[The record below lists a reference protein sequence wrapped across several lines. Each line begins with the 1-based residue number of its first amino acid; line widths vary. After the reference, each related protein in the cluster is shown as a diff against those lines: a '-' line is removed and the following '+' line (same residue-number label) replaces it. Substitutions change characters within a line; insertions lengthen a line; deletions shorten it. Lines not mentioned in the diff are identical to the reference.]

1 MSRSNSD
8 LQEIVSQA
16 LEAMKAEEGSKF
28 DIHHVNLAEL
38 GRRTNIPRHK
48 LRRIQKNGF
57 KVLPNSNKGRK
68 ASETVMTGYTGV
80 VDDFLRHNVTN
91 SEVIFEHI
99 HDLGYTGSVST
110 VKGYIACHR
119 DLVPAKR
126 ELVSPQGSRGQRYT
140 TGPGECYQ
148 MDWGFVK
155 VVNDRGEQYKC
166 ACFAMICHHCGERY
180 VEFFPNA
187 RQENLF
193 IGMLHAFVYMGVPQT
208 VLTDNMKSVTTGRD
222 ADGKPIWQKDYA
234 VFMKDVGFKTKLC
247 KARHP
252 FTKGKLERLIRFVKE
267 NFIVGRTFGNITD
280 LNLEAL
286 KWCNEQNGRYHKA
299 VDCIPAD
306 KHQEECWKVA
316 KMLTLTLDM
325 RKYLAPLRKIS
336 FDGFVNYEGR
346 RFGVPH
352 YYREKTC
359 RIERDGFY
367 IRIYDNDLSTVLT
380 THNVTWS
387 QKDSFCID
395 QYSDEPEEQPTAP
408 VKAILHQHE
417 EIPEIGFEK
426 FDFGKK
432 VHWHD

>member
-1 MSRSNSD
+1 MKTNSD
-8 LQEIVSQA
+8 LEEILSQA
-16 LEAMKAEEGSKF
+16 LAAMKAEEGPKF
-28 DIHHVNLAEL
+28 DIEHVNLAEL
-38 GRRTNIPRHK
+38 GRLTNIPRHR

-57 KVLPNSNKGRK
+57 KVLPNGNKGRK

-80 VDDFLRHNVTN
+80 VDNLLKSNVTN
-91 SEVIFEHI
+91 SEVIYERI
-99 HDLGYTGSVST
+99 CSQGYSGGVSM
-110 VKGYIACHR
+110 VKDYISKHR

-126 ELVSPQGSRGQRYT
+126 EIVSSQGNRGRRYST
-140 TGPGECYQ
+140 EPGECYQ

-155 VVNDRGEQYKC
+155 VVNERGQEYKV

-187 RQENLF
+187 RQERLF
-193 IGMLHAFVYMGVPQT
+193 IGMIHAFIYMGVPQT

-252 FTKGKLERLIRFVKE
+252 FTKGKVERLIRFVKE
-267 NFIVGRTFGNITD
+267 NFVVGRTFDNITD
-280 LNLEAL
+280 LNMEAL
-286 KWCNEQNGRYHKA
+286 KWCNEQNGKYHKA

-306 KHQEECWKVA
+306 KHKEECCKVA
-316 KMLTLTLDM
+316 RMFTLTLDM
-325 RKYLAPLRKIS
+325 RKYLAPLRKIT

-346 RFGVPH
+346 RFGVPR
-352 YYREKTC
+352 YYCEKTC

-367 IRIYDNDLSTVLT
+367 IRIYDKDLNKVLT
-380 THNVTWS
+380 THSVTWS
-387 QKDSFCID
+387 RKDSFCID
-395 QYSDEPEEQPTAP
+395 QYSNEPEEQPTAP
-408 VKAILHQHE
+408 VNAVLHQHE
-417 EIPEIGFEK
+417 EVPEIGFEK

-432 VHWHD
+432 VHWND